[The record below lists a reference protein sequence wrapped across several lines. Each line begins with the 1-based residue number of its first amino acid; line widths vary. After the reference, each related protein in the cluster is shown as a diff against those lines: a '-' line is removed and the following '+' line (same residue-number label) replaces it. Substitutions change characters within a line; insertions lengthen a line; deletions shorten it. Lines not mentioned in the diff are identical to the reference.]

1 MSKYKCKECGCQE
14 FISSPNRYDI
24 FEVIDEKIV
33 LQKTEFTDD
42 ELILYCRDCSAKLEF
57 DENDVKY

>member
-24 FEVIDEKIV
+24 FEVIDKKLFYKKQN
-33 LQKTEFTDD
+33 LQMT
-42 ELILYCRDCSAKLEF
+42 
-57 DENDVKY
+57 N